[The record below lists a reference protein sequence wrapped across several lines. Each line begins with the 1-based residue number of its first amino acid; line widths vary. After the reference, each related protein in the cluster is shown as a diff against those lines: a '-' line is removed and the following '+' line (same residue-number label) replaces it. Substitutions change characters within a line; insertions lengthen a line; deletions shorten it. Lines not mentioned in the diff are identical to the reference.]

1 MEWVMAA
8 TEALQRG
15 NATEA
20 ERLFKRALEVAPN
33 EPDILNNLG
42 AAYASQGR
50 YDEAEALL
58 HKIYREHPDYFFGI
72 VGMANLHT
80 LQGDTEQ
87 AKALL
92 QPLLSRKRLHF
103 SEFATLCKAHIQL
116 YLAEGRPE
124 SAQSWLD
131 MWANIDPDNP
141 DIRYWR
147 RQIRQ
152 GDKAAKL
159 GRKSGWR
166 EWASFWT

>member
-1 MEWVMAA
+1 MAA
-8 TEALQRG
+8 TEALQTG
-15 NATEA
+15 DGAEA
-20 ERLFKRALEVAPN
+20 ERLFKRVLEVTPD

-50 YDEAEALL
+50 HDEAETLL
-58 HKIYREHPDYFFGI
+58 HKIHREHPDYFFGI

-92 QPLLSRKRLHF
+92 EPLLSRKRLHF

-116 YLAEGRPE
+116 YLTEGQPE

-147 RQIRQ
+147 RQIKQ
-152 GDKAAKL
+152 GNKL
-159 GRKSGWR
+159 HKSGWR
-166 EWASFWT
+166 EWARF